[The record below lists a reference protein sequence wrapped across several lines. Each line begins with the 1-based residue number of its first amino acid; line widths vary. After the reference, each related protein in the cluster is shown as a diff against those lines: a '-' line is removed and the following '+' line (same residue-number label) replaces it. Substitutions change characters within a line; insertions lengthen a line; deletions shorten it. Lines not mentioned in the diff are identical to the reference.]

1 MYISMLDTKIML
13 HVTCLKKVTYDLCAL
28 LQITGAI
35 YYLLSIER
43 QITCWDQQCLAETS
57 CNLRF
62 ISCENTDS
70 SGYSEWQQSTSIFVN
85 CDATN
90 SSINFQYGMFGSAL
104 SKGAVSSSF
113 LEKYFF
119 CLWWGLLQLR

>member
-1 MYISMLDTKIML
+1 
-13 HVTCLKKVTYDLCAL
+13 LCTS

-43 QITCWDQQCLAETS
+43 QITCWDQQCLAESS

-62 ISCENTDS
+62 ISCVNDGS
-70 SGYSEWQQSTSIFVN
+70 NDYSEWQKTTQIFKN
-85 CDATN
+85 CDANNN
-90 SSINFQYGMFGSAL
+90 STSFKYGMFSSAL
-104 SKGAVSSSF
+104 TKGAVSSSF